1 MKYILQIP
9 IYLIA
14 FLFLFSASVYFFHLI
29 PTPPMVG
36 DAGIFAGLLEKSGFM
51 VVLKLLET
59 IIALLLIYKP
69 TRALALLLSAPILI
83 NILLFELLIAHQ
95 PGIGILLVLL
105 NALAIYQNRH
115 KYESIIAKDSANS

>member
-1 MKYILQIP
+1 MKYLLQIP

-14 FLFLFSASVYFFHLI
+14 FLFLFS
-29 PTPPMVG
+29 
-36 DAGIFAGLLEKSGFM
+36 
-51 VVLKLLET
+51 
-59 IIALLLIYKP
+59 ALLLIYKP